1 MHARPNRT
9 SVSLYFELIYKE
21 HTLRS
26 SVSVLLLSLLFS
38 FSIHAA
44 EIRYVS
50 DKQFVPLR
58 SGAGNNYRIVH
69 RGIPSGTRLTV
80 NSSLA
85 DGSWSEVTMEN
96 GNSGWIQPQ
105 FLMPDLPARLK
116 LDAIT
121 AEAAKTGAKSIDLAA
136 ELKALNAERDELI
149 NQVTGSDF
157 ELSSVSRELHELK
170 KISGKSVQLDKD
182 NRRLVEETENL
193 RSDVEML
200 EAERLRLQDKV
211 KSEDFMNGAMA
222 VLLGVII
229 ALVAPRLIPRRRK
242 NSSWA

>member
-1 MHARPNRT
+1 MRL
-9 SVSLYFELIYKE
+9 SICI
-21 HTLRS
+21 
-26 SVSVLLLSLLFS
+26 LLLSLLFS
-38 FSIHAA
+38 LSIQAA

-58 SGAGNNYRIVH
+58 SGAGTNYRIVH

-85 DGSWSEVTMEN
+85 DGSWSDVTMEN
-96 GNSGWIQPQ
+96 GNRGWIQPQ
-105 FLMPDLPARLK
+105 FLMRDPPARLK
-116 LDAIT
+116 LSEISAQADKAR
-121 AEAAKTGAKSIDLAA
+121 AKNIDLESKLAA
-136 ELKALNAERDELI
+136 LVTQRDELI

-157 ELSSVSRELHELK
+157 ELNGVSAELHELK

-182 NRRLVEETENL
+182 NRRLVEEAENL

-200 EAERLRLQDKV
+200 EAERLRLQDKLE
-211 KSEDFMNGAMA
+211 SEDFMNGAMA

-229 ALVAPRLIPRRRK
+229 ALVVPRLIPKRRK
-242 NSSWA
+242 DSSWA

>member
-1 MHARPNRT
+1 MRI
-9 SVSLYFELIYKE
+9 SVY
-21 HTLRS
+21 
-26 SVSVLLLSLLFS
+26 VLLLSLSFS
-38 FSIHAA
+38 FSSIAA

-85 DGSWSEVTMEN
+85 DGSWSEVTMAN
-96 GNSGWIQPQ
+96 GNTGWIKPQ
-105 FLMPDLPARLK
+105 FLMQELPARLK
-116 LDAIT
+116 LAAIT
-121 AEAAKTGAKSIDLAA
+121 AEAAETGAKSLDMAS
-136 ELKALNAERDELI
+136 ELTTLKAERDELI
-149 NQVTGSDF
+149 NQVTASDF
-157 ELSSVSRELHELK
+157 ELNSVSRELHELRQV
-170 KISGKSVQLDKD
+170 SGKSVQLDKD
-182 NRRLVEETENL
+182 NRRLVEEAENL

-200 EAERLRLQDKV
+200 EAERLRLDEKL

-229 ALVAPRLIPRRRK
+229 ALVAPRLVPKRRK
-242 NSSWA
+242 TSSWA

>member
-1 MHARPNRT
+1 MRLPLCT
-9 SVSLYFELIYKE
+9 
-21 HTLRS
+21 
-26 SVSVLLLSLLFS
+26 LLLSLLLS
-38 FSIHAA
+38 LSIQAA

-58 SGAGNNYRIVH
+58 SGAGSNYRIVH

-96 GNSGWIQPQ
+96 GKSGWIQPQ
-105 FLMPDLPARLK
+105 YLMPDLPARLK
-116 LDAIT
+116 LVAMT
-121 AEAAKTGAKSIDLAA
+121 AEAEKTAA
-136 ELKALNAERDELI
+136 RNIELEAQLNAINAERDDLI
-149 NQVTGSDF
+149 SQVTGSDF
-157 ELSSVSRELHELK
+157 ELSGVSRELHELK

-182 NRRLVEETENL
+182 NRRLVEESENL
-193 RSDVEML
+193 RSEVEML
-200 EAERLRLQDKV
+200 EAERLRLQDKLE
-211 KSEDFMNGAMA
+211 SEDFMNGAMT

-229 ALVAPRLIPRRRK
+229 ALVAPRLIPKRRK

>member
-1 MHARPNRT
+1 MRLP
-9 SVSLYFELIYKE
+9 VFI
-21 HTLRS
+21 
-26 SVSVLLLSLLFS
+26 LLLSWLLPL
-38 FSIHAA
+38 SIQAE

-80 NSSLA
+80 NNSLA

-116 LDAIT
+116 LAAIT
-121 AEAAKTGAKSIDLAA
+121 AEAKKTDARNIDLEAQLNA
-136 ELKALNAERDELI
+136 INAERDELL

-157 ELSSVSRELHELK
+157 ELSGVSRELHELK

-182 NRRLVEETENL
+182 NRRLVEESENL

-200 EAERLRLQDKV
+200 EAERLRLQEKLE
-211 KSEDFMNGAMA
+211 SEDFMNGAMA

-229 ALVAPRLIPRRRK
+229 ALVAPRLIPKRRK

>member
-1 MHARPNRT
+1 MRLPLCT
-9 SVSLYFELIYKE
+9 
-21 HTLRS
+21 
-26 SVSVLLLSLLFS
+26 LLLSLLLS
-38 FSIHAA
+38 LSIQAA

-58 SGAGNNYRIVH
+58 SGAGSNYRIVH

-96 GNSGWIQPQ
+96 GKSGWIQPQ
-105 FLMPDLPARLK
+105 YLMPDLPARLK
-116 LDAIT
+116 LVAMT
-121 AEAAKTGAKSIDLAA
+121 AEAEKTAA
-136 ELKALNAERDELI
+136 RNIELEAQLNAINAERDDLI
-149 NQVTGSDF
+149 SQVTGSDF
-157 ELSSVSRELHELK
+157 ELSGVSRELHELK

-182 NRRLVEETENL
+182 NRRLVEESENL
-193 RSDVEML
+193 RSEVEML
-200 EAERLRLQDKV
+200 EAERLRLQDKLE
-211 KSEDFMNGAMA
+211 SEDFMNGAMA

-229 ALVAPRLIPRRRK
+229 ALVAPRLIPKRRK